1 MKAERSAV
9 EEAIEWTACLR
20 SGDVQADEQRAFDA
34 WFADPANAQAWERV
48 QAHLGATFSPLTR
61 GPDSTVRRVLQ
72 APDPQRRR
80 LLRGALVLGGVGVG
94 AALLGRQR
102 AVFAGLGA
110 DFYTATAQ
118 RSGFDLPD
126 GSRLL
131 LDARS
136 AVDIDFTASE
146 RNLVLRA
153 GKLIVEV
160 SDDPRPFVVHTSH
173 GVARGAGA
181 RFMVA
186 LHGNATHVW
195 SLQAGLCIGR
205 TDRQCSV
212 LQSGAGARLDALG
225 VHPLAANRRGESS
238 WESGRLSVDDWSL
251 GEVVEA
257 LQAYRRGVLRISP
270 AAAQLRV
277 SGTFS
282 LDNSEQALASLEHT
296 LPVRIERYLGF
307 WTRIERRS

>member
-1 MKAERSAV
+1 MKPERSAL
-9 EEAIEWTACLR
+9 EEAIEWTACMR

-34 WFADPANAQAWERV
+34 WFAEPGNAQAWERV
-48 QAHLGATFSPLTR
+48 QAHLGATFSPLAR
-61 GPDSTVRRVLQ
+61 GPDSRVRRVLQ

-94 AALLGRQR
+94 AALLGRQSG
-102 AVFAGLGA
+102 VLSGLGA
-110 DFYTATAQ
+110 DFHTATAQ
-118 RSGFDLPD
+118 RSGFNLAD
-126 GSRLL
+126 GSTLL

-153 GKLIVEV
+153 GKLIVQA
-160 SDDPRPFVVHTSH
+160 SDDPRPFVVHTPD
-173 GVARGAGA
+173 GFARGTGA

-186 LHGNATHVW
+186 LQGRATHVW
-195 SLQAGLCIGR
+195 SLQSGLCIGR
-205 TDRQCSV
+205 TDSLCTV
-212 LQSGAGARLDALG
+212 LQSGSGARLDTRG
-225 VHPLAANRRGESS
+225 VLPLAANRKGESS

-251 GEVVEA
+251 GDVVEA

-282 LDNSEQALASLEHT
+282 LDDSEQALASLEHT
-296 LPVRIERYLGF
+296 LGLRIERYLGF
-307 WTRIERRS
+307 WTQIERRS